1 MLLTIATTH
10 RPATD
15 LGYLLHKN
23 PARAQTFELAFGKA
37 HVFYPEATEER
48 CEAALLLDVDPVGLV
63 RGGGGRGLLADYVT
77 DRPYVASSFM
87 SVAIARVFGSALGG
101 RSKDR
106 PELAAT
112 PLPLS
117 ATVAALPCRGGE
129 AVVRRLFEPLGYC
142 VRVDPSAEEGGAEPS
157 RYRNLALEGRLPLAD
172 LLAHLY
178 VLIPV
183 LDNDK
188 HYWVGDGEVEKL
200 IARGG
205 DWLAAHPEREFIT
218 RRYLKRR
225 PTLTAEALRR
235 LGDEGESDDADSS
248 GEESGQEPAPATA
261 GKDHEQA
268 LERPTRLND
277 LRLAA
282 VVGALRDADAVSV
295 LDLGCGEGRLIK
307 ALLPVRQFQRIV
319 GVDAAVRTLEIAA
332 RRLKLARLPAA
343 EQDRVELLHGAL
355 TYRDRRLQG
364 FDAAAVVEV
373 IEHLPPAR
381 LRAFEQALFRFA
393 QPKTVVVTT
402 PNREYNVLFPALE
415 AGRLRHPDHRF
426 EWTRAEFADWAGR
439 VAEAWRYT
447 VAFHAVGEVH
457 AEHGAPT
464 QMAVFQRCG

>member
-15 LGYLLHKN
+15 LGFLLHKN
-23 PARAQTFELAFGKA
+23 PERAQAFDLPFGKA

-48 CEAALLLDVDPVGLV
+48 CEAALLLDVDPVALV
-63 RGGGGRGLLADYVT
+63 RGGGRRGLLADYVT

-101 RSKDR
+101 RSKER

-112 PLPLS
+112 PLPLE

-129 AVVRRLFEPLGYC
+129 AVVRRIFEPLGYC
-142 VRVDPSAEEGGAEPS
+142 VRVDPAAAERVASALTQPDDGEPN
-157 RYRNLALEGRLPLAD
+157 RYRNLSLQATLPLAN

-188 HYWVGDGEVEKL
+188 HYWVGDAEVEKL
-200 IARGG
+200 LARGG
-205 DWLAAHPEREFIT
+205 DWLAAHPERDFIA
-218 RRYLKRR
+218 RRYLKRK
-225 PTLTAEALRR
+225 PTLAAEALRR
-235 LGDEGESDDADSS
+235 LGDES
-248 GEESGQEPAPATA
+248 GAEGHEEASA
-261 GKDHEQA
+261 GIERKQA
-268 LERPTRLND
+268 LERPAHLND
-277 LRLAA
+277 QRMEA
-282 VVGALRDADAVSV
+282 VAGALRDAGAVRV

-307 ALLPVRQFQRIV
+307 ALLAERQFQRIV
-319 GVDAAVRTLEIAA
+319 GVDASPRTLEIAA
-332 RRLKLARLPAA
+332 RRLKLARSPAA
-343 EQDRVELLHGAL
+343 EQERVALLHGAL
-355 TYRDRRLQG
+355 TYRDRRLEG

-373 IEHLPPAR
+373 IEHLPPGR

-402 PNREYNVLFPALE
+402 PNREYNALFPGLE
-415 AGRLRHPDHRF
+415 NGRLRHPDHRF
-426 EWTRAEFADWAGR
+426 EWTRVEFAAWAGR
-439 VAEAWRYT
+439 VADAWGFT
-447 VAFHAVGEVH
+447 VAFHGVGEAD

-464 QMAVFQRCG
+464 QMAVFRRCA